1 MEDWIRQYA
10 VTAPYA
16 LVVGSLLAGGIGIP
30 ISEDLP
36 IILAGYLCGQ
46 QLADPW
52 ILFPLV
58 MASVLTTDLITYSLG
73 RRFGPLLL
81 QLPGVRKVL
90 HRDRV
95 RRSEELLASR
105 GAKFIFL
112 TRFVPGLR
120 SPVIFSSGTLRM
132 PIHLFLRYDVAAA
145 FVGVPP
151 ILTLAYVFSDE
162 LDWLRQR
169 LFEGQLLALGIVVL
183 ALSAYLMLAYLARR
197 RLIVEKPDP
206 SPARESSFESR
217 TSEKS

>member
-10 VTAPYA
+10 LTAPYA
-16 LVVGSLLAGGIGIP
+16 LVVGSLLAGGFGIP

-52 ILFPLV
+52 ILFPIV
-58 MASVLTTDLITYSLG
+58 MASVISTDLITYSLG
-73 RRFGPLLL
+73 RRFGPRLLR
-81 QLPGVRKVL
+81 LPGVRKVL
-90 HRDRV
+90 HEKRIK
-95 RRSEELLASR
+95 RSQELLANR

-132 PIHLFLRYDVAAA
+132 PLHLFLRYDVAAA

-151 ILTLAYVFSDE
+151 ILAISFAFSGE
-162 LDWLRQR
+162 LDWLRER
-169 LFEGQLLALGIVVL
+169 LFQGQLVAVGIVLVVL
-183 ALSAYLMLAYLARR
+183 AIYLSLANLARR
-197 RLIVEKPDP
+197 RLTAPKADP
-206 SPARESSFESR
+206 QADGRLDPESALRR
-217 TSEKS
+217 T

>member
-16 LVVGSLLAGGIGIP
+16 LVVGSLLAGGVGVP

-46 QLADPW
+46 ELANPW

-73 RRFGPLLL
+73 RRFGPHLLR
-81 QLPGVRKVL
+81 LPGVRKVL
-90 HRDRV
+90 HQDRV
-95 RRSEELLASR
+95 KRSEALLASR

-132 PIHLFLRYDVAAA
+132 PLHLFLRYDVAAA

-151 ILTLAYVFSDE
+151 ILTAAYVFSDE
-162 LDWLRQR
+162 LDWLRER
-169 LFEGQLLALGIVVL
+169 LFDGQLIALGIVAVAMTIYLTL
-183 ALSAYLMLAYLARR
+183 ANLARR
-197 RLIVEKPDP
+197 RLVRQKSTDDP
-206 SPARESSFESR
+206 ANS
-217 TSEKS
+217 